1 MLHYGNLE
9 CLSDGIRGQFRYSD
23 PVFIGEGLI
32 KFKLQFQDLL
42 KDQGLTIQ
50 VLGQVEGGQVS
61 LLQFY
66 CFDHLPHYY
75 YGPEERGDRMSI
87 DQTTEGD
94 PLDWSVWLLTSR
106 LSELIARA
114 GFEQVADEIDM
125 SALEPTLAEM
135 ESAARKIVR
144 EQRVTV
150 IHNRGDVIVEAGP
163 IRFGVENREPG
174 IAIHVLGDV
183 DGGEKELLTFDCF
196 DKEPH
201 YHYGPRAKNHRLY
214 LDTAAIPDSLR
225 WALDLFKGGK
235 LASMLERAG
244 YHDHAARL
252 NPATV
257 MQKVAEIESVA
268 LEMRA
273 ARGA

>member
-9 CLSDGIRGQFRYSD
+9 HLSEGLRGQFGYSD

-32 KFKLQFQDLL
+32 KFELQFQDLL
-42 KDQGLTIQ
+42 KDQGLAIQ
-50 VLGQVEGGQVS
+50 VLGQVEGGPVS

-66 CFDHLPHYY
+66 CFDHHPHYY

-94 PLDWSVWLLTSR
+94 PLDWSLWLLTNR
-106 LSELIARA
+106 LPELIARA

-125 SALEPTLAEM
+125 SALETTLAEM
-135 ESAARKIVR
+135 ETAARKMAR
-144 EQRVTV
+144 EQRATVT
-150 IHNRGDVIVEAGP
+150 HNRGDVIVEAGP

-174 IAIHVLGDV
+174 IAIHVMGDV

-196 DKEPH
+196 DNDPH
-201 YHYGPRAKNHRLY
+201 YHYGPRAKNQRLY
-214 LDTAAIPDSLR
+214 LDTAAIQDSLR

-252 NPATV
+252 NPAMV
-257 MQKVAEIESVA
+257 AQKVAEIESVA

-273 ARGA
+273 ARGG